1 MTKYLFGC
9 KSMSFLGL
17 VELDDEV
24 ELEDGEPED
33 DGEDEDGRHDQEE
46 DDLEPDVVEHDH
58 HVQQQP
64 EGEEDVGEVGCEP
77 GHQEQVVEGDGAPG
91 GQEVGGDQEDV
102 DEDGQQQ
109 EGLRIAGRVTISS
122 NPGVRVMARLA
133 DMRGGEWRTV
143 RISYH
148 LISFWYCLLSQKSF
162 LSNNTQ
168 M

>member
-1 MTKYLFGC
+1 MKYLFGC

-64 EGEEDVGEVGCEP
+64 EGEEDVGEVGGEP

-109 EGLRIAGRVTISS
+109 EGLRIPGRVTVTSTT
-122 NPGVRVMARLA
+122 GVLVMARLA
-133 DMRGGEWRTV
+133 DMRGGEWRTKY
-143 RISYH
+143 I
-148 LISFWYCLLSQKSF
+148 II
-162 LSNNTQ
+162 
-168 M
+168 